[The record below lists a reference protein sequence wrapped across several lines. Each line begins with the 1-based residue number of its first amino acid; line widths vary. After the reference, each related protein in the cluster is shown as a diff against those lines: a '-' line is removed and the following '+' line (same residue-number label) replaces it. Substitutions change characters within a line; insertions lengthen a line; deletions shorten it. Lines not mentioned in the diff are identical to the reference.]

1 MIVKFAML
9 LDNISPFGTTWRQEG
24 LFSETNAKV
33 RITSLKKNTI
43 DSFVKLSYKNTHTPV
58 SVSVCVGNWIG
69 VFIHRL
75 LTIFPQMPS
84 QTLCSNWSTDCFL
97 SHHDTFILSASV
109 FHLCPLSICPGN
121 WAELRRDDT
130 NRKVGAGVSEWVIL
144 SEGPWTETVQS
155 GTLLLPR
162 SHTGFKCKKQV
173 WILTLWQF

>member
-1 MIVKFAML
+1 MIVIFAML

-43 DSFVKLSYKNTHTPV
+43 DSFVKLSYKNTHTHTPV

-130 NRKVGAGVSEWVIL
+130 NRERWGRGCQNGSFCLKVPEQKQSSLGPYCYRGVTRGLNAKNRFE
-144 SEGPWTETVQS
+144 
-155 GTLLLPR
+155 
-162 SHTGFKCKKQV
+162 F
-173 WILTLWQF
+173 